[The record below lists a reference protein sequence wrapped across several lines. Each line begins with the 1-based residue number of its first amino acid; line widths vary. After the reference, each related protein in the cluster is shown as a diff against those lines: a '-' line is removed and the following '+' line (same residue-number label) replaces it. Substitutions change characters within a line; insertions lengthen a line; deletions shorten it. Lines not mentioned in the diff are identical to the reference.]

1 MIFLCFRNM
10 IFTSTDIDHIVKMT
24 YILGSR
30 ETAFISAIQN
40 AALTYVVT
48 VGCSSGYLPECSCDL
63 HRKGKENQNGDWR
76 WGGCR

>member
-1 MIFLCFRNM
+1 MILTIR
-10 IFTSTDIDHIVKMT
+10 IVAVSLIQFPLKFF
-24 YILGSR
+24 IGSR

-40 AALTYVVT
+40 AALVYVVT

-63 HRKGKENQNGDWR
+63 SKKGKESENGGWR